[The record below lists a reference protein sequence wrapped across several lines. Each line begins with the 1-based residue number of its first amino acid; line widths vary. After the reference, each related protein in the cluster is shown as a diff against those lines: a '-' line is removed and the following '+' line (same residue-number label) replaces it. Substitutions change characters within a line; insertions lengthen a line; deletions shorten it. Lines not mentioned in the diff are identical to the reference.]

1 METFTLD
8 TPTSSRSDNPVQLVL
23 CGEEMT
29 VNQPKQMAIL
39 SARTAT
45 SPMLESEY
53 GDDADRVRANSVLGF
68 VMNTFRM
75 EGYSRFLDR
84 ALDANDPLDLDEL
97 YRAMEQLVN
106 RWDDYDPQNNP
117 PVVINPSG
125 QTRELEQAR
134 MVLNDAGIDVIA
146 TRPKALLLMLVSA
159 LSLSSDMQAEKI
171 AIERFLEATL
181 YPEDA
186 QSIIRRLNLPDDIDS
201 LDIEHLDPVITR
213 MIEHWFPSEQ
223 DVPVPANRDER
234 RAAANAGRHHTAPSL

>member
-8 TPTSSRSDNPVQLVL
+8 TPSSNRSDNPVQLVL
-23 CGEEMT
+23 CGEELT
-29 VNQPKQMAIL
+29 VNQPKHMAIL

-45 SPMLESEY
+45 SPMLNAEY
-53 GDDADRVRANSVLGF
+53 GDDADRVRANSVLSF

-75 EGYSRFLDR
+75 EGYTRFLDR
-84 ALDANDPLDLDEL
+84 ALDDNDPLDLDEL
-97 YRAMEQLVN
+97 YRAMEQLVT
-106 RWDDYDPQNNP
+106 RWDSYDPQNNP

-125 QTRELEQAR
+125 QAREPEQVR
-134 MVLNDAGIDVIA
+134 MVLDAANIDVIA

-186 QSIIRRLNLPDDIDS
+186 QAIIRRLNLPDDLDN
-201 LDIEHLDPVITR
+201 LDIEHLDPVISQ
-213 MIEHWFPSEQ
+213 MIDHWFPTEQ
-223 DVPVPANRDER
+223 DVPVPANREER
-234 RAAANAGRHHTAPSL
+234 RATAAGRHHTSPSQ